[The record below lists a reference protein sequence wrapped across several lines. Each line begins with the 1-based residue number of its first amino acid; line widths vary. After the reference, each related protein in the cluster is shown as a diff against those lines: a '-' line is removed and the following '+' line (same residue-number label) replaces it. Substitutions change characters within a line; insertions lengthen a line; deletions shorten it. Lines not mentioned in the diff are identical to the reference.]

1 MIGAQPQ
8 KPFIYV
14 PCILVLKRFV
24 EIQLIIIVR
33 LEFSPQDRT
42 LPNILSTVP

>member
-1 MIGAQPQ
+1 M
-8 KPFIYV
+8 FNY
-14 PCILVLKRFV
+14 LFV
-24 EIQLIIIVR
+24 NDWGPTTKTVYLASSLIIIVR